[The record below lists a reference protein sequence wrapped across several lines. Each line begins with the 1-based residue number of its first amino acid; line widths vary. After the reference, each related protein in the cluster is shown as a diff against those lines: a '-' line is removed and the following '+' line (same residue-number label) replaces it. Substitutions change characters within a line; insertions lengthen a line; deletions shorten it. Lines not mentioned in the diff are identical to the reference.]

1 MPKIHLETLIKSK
14 IEICFDLSRSI
25 DLHKVSM
32 AHSNEKAVAGKMTG
46 LINLGETVTW
56 EATHFGVRQNLT
68 SRITAFNRPY
78 HFRDEQI
85 KGAFKSILHDHYFE
99 QRGDDVLMKD
109 IFNFESPLG
118 ILGSIANKIILTNYL
133 TKLFTERNNIIK
145 EFAES
150 GKWKT
155 ILDVNP

>member
-1 MPKIHLETLIKSK
+1 
-14 IEICFDLSRSI
+14 
-25 DLHKVSM
+25 M

>member
-1 MPKIHLETLIKSK
+1 MPQIHLETLIKAK

-32 AHSNEKAVAGKMTG
+32 AHSNEKAVDGRLTG

-56 EATHFGVRQNLT
+56 EATHFGVKQTLT
-68 SRITAFNRPY
+68 SRITAFNRPF

-109 IFNFESPLG
+109 VFNFESPLG
-118 ILGSIANKIILTNYL
+118 ILGDIANKVILTNYL
-133 TKLFTERNNIIK
+133 TKLIIERNNIIK
-145 EFAES
+145 VFAET
-150 GKWKT
+150 GKWKEV
-155 ILDVNP
+155 LSAS

>member
-1 MPKIHLETLIKSK
+1 MPQIHLKTLIKSK
-14 IEICFDLSRSI
+14 IEICFDLARSI

-32 AHSNEKAVAGKMTG
+32 ARSDEKAIGGRTSG

-56 EATHFGVRQNLT
+56 EATHFGVKQKLT

-99 QRGDDVLMKD
+99 VQGNGVLMKD

-118 ILGSIANKIILTNYL
+118 ILGTLANKIILTKYL
-133 TKLFTERNNIIK
+133 TKLITERNNIIK
-145 EFAES
+145 EFAETERWRTVP
-150 GKWKT
+150 G
-155 ILDVNP
+155 LNP

>member
-1 MPKIHLETLIKSK
+1 MPQIQLETLIKSK

-32 AHSNEKAVAGKMTG
+32 AHSNERAVAGRMSG

-56 EATHFGVRQNLT
+56 EATHFGVKQKLT
-68 SRITAFNRPY
+68 SRITAFHRPY
-78 HFRDEQI
+78 HFRDEQV

-99 QRGDDVLMKD
+99 QRGDDALMND
-109 IFNFESPLG
+109 IFNYESPLG
-118 ILGSIANKIILTNYL
+118 ILGSIANRIILTNYL
-133 TKLFTERNNIIK
+133 TKLIAERNNIIK

-150 GKWKT
+150 DKWRQVLT
-155 ILDVNP
+155 AS